1 MWFFDLPAEAEKKFS
16 AISIRSCLLL
26 YFHVCRDLIR
36 KKKQL
41 RESVCCKAELIN
53 YETLFCEGVH
63 DMQDTKP
70 FSSYQSAQVTPIL
83 SL

>member
-1 MWFFDLPAEAEKKFS
+1 MYVGIWLE
-16 AISIRSCLLL
+16 
-26 YFHVCRDLIR
+26 

-53 YETLFCEGVH
+53 YETLFCKEVH

-70 FSSYQSAQVTPIL
+70 FSSYQSVQVTPIL
-83 SL
+83 CL